1 MDSKE
6 MKAVIDPKTSE
17 ERIRLGRLR
26 ILLELD
32 GIKKELEDLNR
43 DLRFYNAV
51 EGKSNVR

>member
-1 MDSKE
+1 